1 MLFRSYGGATGPNT
15 LQLAAGHAAAIGAT
29 SPQTSYIGYPTVGKN
44 MVILGGRGAGQV
56 NTIAGVTTILG
67 ATGAVWFT
75 NNWTITPDNTSVYG
89 VIPNTTVINQTTILT
104 LATTGTFTVGSN
116 VTGTSS
122 GTTAVVAKYDS
133 TNKLLY
139 VTTISGT
146 GFTVADSVNSVSIIG
161 ITQPA
166 LTANLGDI
174 LYLENRK
181 SIQRYPDQNEDVKVV
196 IEF

>member
-1 MLFRSYGGATGPNT
+1 
-15 LQLAAGHAAAIGAT
+15 
-29 SPQTSYIGYPTVGKN
+29 
-44 MVILGGRGAGQV
+44 
-56 NTIAGVTTILG
+56 
-67 ATGAVWFT
+67 
-75 NNWTITPDNTSVYG
+75 
-89 VIPNTTVINQTTILT
+89 
-104 LATTGTFTVGSN
+104 VGSN

-181 SIQRYPDQNEDVKVV
+181 SIQRYPDQTEDVKVV